1 MIKIYGI
8 KNCNSI
14 KKTLNWFEENKIDY
28 EFHDYKK
35 HNIEKAKI
43 ESFIDNLSIDKVLNK
58 RGTTWKKLSEQEQ
71 KQAEEITQA
80 VDLMQANTSMI
91 KRPIIE
97 HDNGFIAG
105 FDADEL
111 KNHFL

>member
-35 HNIEKAKI
+35 HNIEKAKLRVSLI
-43 ESFIDNLSIDKVLNK
+43 IYQL
-58 RGTTWKKLSEQEQ
+58 
-71 KQAEEITQA
+71 
-80 VDLMQANTSMI
+80 I
-91 KRPIIE
+91 K
-97 HDNGFIAG
+97 F
-105 FDADEL
+105 
-111 KNHFL
+111 

>member
-14 KKTLNWFEENKIDY
+14 KKTLNWFEENQIKY

-43 ESFIDNLSIDKVLNK
+43 QSFIDNLSIDNVLNK

-71 KQAEEITQA
+71 KQAEETDQA
-80 VDLMQANTSMI
+80 IDLMQANTSMI

-111 KNHFL
+111 KDHFL